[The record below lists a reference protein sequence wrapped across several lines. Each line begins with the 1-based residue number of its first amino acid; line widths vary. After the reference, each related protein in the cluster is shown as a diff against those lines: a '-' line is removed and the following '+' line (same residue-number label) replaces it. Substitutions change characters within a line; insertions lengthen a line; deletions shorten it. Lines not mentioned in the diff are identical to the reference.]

1 MNNDDSMYS
10 NERKISAPVA
20 CLAPING
27 ESQSQDTCIVT
38 LESRAIDR
46 VHIIPKET
54 FTQQL
59 AHISRIAGEQKVNDL
74 VRQGGE
80 EGQDLFSMFST
91 WLGKK
96 VFEYQ
101 FLWLGSTDYATNTP
115 MLRRRNAP
123 SATAYTPSDGE
134 RLEIR
139 DTLSSMLLDTTAR
152 YDHLDHL
159 TYNRVFDPPYTRLPI
174 IESRVHP
181 FFIIFNA
188 GAKLAAVP
196 NPGRFGLVALQTLEL
211 YNRWRCPLTPAGLF
225 PGGSNPNG
233 PYVDGQA
240 MTTSQSSG
248 LDGSDEYIPTQDS
261 SRGTP
266 SIVYDSSVNSNLF
279 QPMCEDAVPSPA
291 SKVIDWLTDANS
303 AAVPQEESIDTT
315 LDEYR
320 KEPSQQGEPCRWKE
334 WVTSPPEMPELLREY
349 HDNSQLSSYHWALY
363 HECVN
368 LMAPPGAHHVPMPWS
383 DTDMITQGE
392 RLSNHNDTER
402 DPSFDLSH
410 KKQEVRANIP
420 GPCSSI
426 PEVVKAELSK
436 LGQYCMLTLEPFP
449 IDIAHI
455 IAKATPKFKRNLFEA
470 AWNKELD
477 SLDVNS
483 LENLMYLRSDLHR
496 TFDEGRW
503 ALLPKLSLLIQISG
517 AQITI
522 DLERQYDLPDVVDLF
537 SQFSTWE
544 GKKTFEYQLL
554 WLGKE
559 KAPLL
564 RRRVPAA
571 SNLGFLSDGDR
582 ASVSD
587 ACKRFQNR
595 MAGRP
600 ELGGPDDSTPG
611 SNATNKTDTNIDH
624 IDDATLRREYASL
637 LAETTDLY
645 PHCAALEAENAR
657 LCRCADEPEHSQL
670 SNDAE
675 DSIGAIHVLDLISR
689 YRIFA
694 PPYTDFPLIESRV
707 HPFFAILNA
716 GEKLLNISN
725 PNRLGPQVQL
735 VLDLFHRW
743 NRPLAP
749 LVYAIGDGRDSGEHD
764 DGQTSNEE
772 QASFRDEDT
781 QDSPGGTP
789 SYDSSSNVPEPPTM
803 GEDAVPSP
811 TSKVIDWLTNTN
823 FVAASQE
830 ESADMEDTNLEEYRK
845 EPSQQAE
852 LFQWEEWATSPPVMP
867 ELLTDYYDNSQL
879 SSYHWALYHECVNL
893 MAPPGAHH
901 VPMPW
906 SDTGDIRPSFLRV

>member
-1 MNNDDSMYS
+1 MNTRKRTHS
-10 NERKISAPVA
+10 KISTHRVV
-20 CLAPING
+20 
-27 ESQSQDTCIVT
+27 DT
-38 LESRAIDR
+38 
-46 VHIIPKET
+46 
-54 FTQQL
+54 
-59 AHISRIAGEQKVNDL
+59 IAQ
-74 VRQGGE
+74 GE
-80 EGQDLFSMFST
+80 E
-91 WLGKK
+91 
-96 VFEYQ
+96 
-101 FLWLGSTDYATNTP
+101 
-115 MLRRRNAP
+115 
-123 SATAYTPSDGE
+123 
-134 RLEIR
+134 
-139 DTLSSMLLDTTAR
+139 
-152 YDHLDHL
+152 
-159 TYNRVFDPPYTRLPI
+159 
-174 IESRVHP
+174 
-181 FFIIFNA
+181 
-188 GAKLAAVP
+188 
-196 NPGRFGLVALQTLEL
+196 VA
-211 YNRWRCPLTPAGLF
+211 
-225 PGGSNPNG
+225 S
-233 PYVDGQA
+233 
-240 MTTSQSSG
+240 
-248 LDGSDEYIPTQDS
+248 
-261 SRGTP
+261 
-266 SIVYDSSVNSNLF
+266 
-279 QPMCEDAVPSPA
+279 
-291 SKVIDWLTDANS
+291 
-303 AAVPQEESIDTT
+303 
-315 LDEYR
+315 
-320 KEPSQQGEPCRWKE
+320 
-334 WVTSPPEMPELLREY
+334 
-349 HDNSQLSSYHWALY
+349 
-363 HECVN
+363 
-368 LMAPPGAHHVPMPWS
+368 
-383 DTDMITQGE
+383 
-392 RLSNHNDTER
+392 LSNHGDDDKER
-402 DPSFDLSH
+402 DPDFDPNN
-410 KKQEVRANIP
+410 KKQKVRAHIP
-420 GPCSSI
+420 GARSSI
-426 PEVVKAELSK
+426 PEVVKKELSK
-436 LGQYCMLTLEPFP
+436 LGQYCMLTLEPSP

-477 SLDVNS
+477 SLDVDS
-483 LENLMYLRSDLHR
+483 LENLMYCKMRSDLHR

-503 ALLPKLSLLIQISG
+503 ALLPKLHLLIQISG
-517 AQITI
+517 AQSTI
-522 DLERQYDLPDVVDLF
+522 DLQRQYDLPDVVDLF

-595 MAGRP
+595 MAARS
-600 ELGGPDDSTPG
+600 ELGRPDDSTPG

-645 PHCAALEAENAR
+645 HHCGALGAENAR

-675 DSIGAIHVLDLISR
+675 DSIGATHVLDLISR

-906 SDTGDIRPSFLRV
+906 SDTGDIRPSFLMV

>member
-1 MNNDDSMYS
+1 MNTRKRTHS
-10 NERKISAPVA
+10 KISTHRVV
-20 CLAPING
+20 
-27 ESQSQDTCIVT
+27 DT
-38 LESRAIDR
+38 
-46 VHIIPKET
+46 
-54 FTQQL
+54 
-59 AHISRIAGEQKVNDL
+59 IAQ
-74 VRQGGE
+74 GE
-80 EGQDLFSMFST
+80 E
-91 WLGKK
+91 
-96 VFEYQ
+96 
-101 FLWLGSTDYATNTP
+101 
-115 MLRRRNAP
+115 
-123 SATAYTPSDGE
+123 
-134 RLEIR
+134 
-139 DTLSSMLLDTTAR
+139 
-152 YDHLDHL
+152 
-159 TYNRVFDPPYTRLPI
+159 
-174 IESRVHP
+174 
-181 FFIIFNA
+181 
-188 GAKLAAVP
+188 
-196 NPGRFGLVALQTLEL
+196 VA
-211 YNRWRCPLTPAGLF
+211 
-225 PGGSNPNG
+225 S
-233 PYVDGQA
+233 
-240 MTTSQSSG
+240 
-248 LDGSDEYIPTQDS
+248 
-261 SRGTP
+261 
-266 SIVYDSSVNSNLF
+266 
-279 QPMCEDAVPSPA
+279 
-291 SKVIDWLTDANS
+291 
-303 AAVPQEESIDTT
+303 
-315 LDEYR
+315 
-320 KEPSQQGEPCRWKE
+320 
-334 WVTSPPEMPELLREY
+334 
-349 HDNSQLSSYHWALY
+349 
-363 HECVN
+363 
-368 LMAPPGAHHVPMPWS
+368 
-383 DTDMITQGE
+383 
-392 RLSNHNDTER
+392 LSNHGDDDKER
-402 DPSFDLSH
+402 DPDFDPNN
-410 KKQEVRANIP
+410 KKQKVRAHIP
-420 GPCSSI
+420 GARSSI
-426 PEVVKAELSK
+426 PEVVKKELSK
-436 LGQYCMLTLEPFP
+436 LGQYCMLTLEPSP

-455 IAKATPKFKRNLFEA
+455 IAKATPKFK
-470 AWNKELD
+470 
-477 SLDVNS
+477 
-483 LENLMYLRSDLHR
+483 
-496 TFDEGRW
+496 
-503 ALLPKLSLLIQISG
+503 
-517 AQITI
+517 
-522 DLERQYDLPDVVDLF
+522 
-537 SQFSTWE
+537 FSTWE

-595 MAGRP
+595 MAARS
-600 ELGGPDDSTPG
+600 ELGRPDDSTPG

-645 PHCAALEAENAR
+645 HHCGALGAENAR

-675 DSIGAIHVLDLISR
+675 DSIGATHVLDLISR

-906 SDTGDIRPSFLRV
+906 SDTGDIRPSFLMV